1 MSFSAFTI
9 ANGVC
14 SASTNKSFNL
24 PTCPLLTFD
33 MALLHVLSTST
44 LALLLVILST
54 ALSPGYAASLSGI
67 EDEDGTRREGEGLIM
82 WELAVNSPPPSPTLP
97 ATSRSGYGAVEE
109 VTTRT
114 IPAPKRDKSR
124 GGVILYAAL
133 LLVSVGVIISALV
146 LMTKG
151 EFGISPHLYVVNG
164 LIGSGQ
170 YYHNDRD
177 RSNQFS
183 FRCYLVCSQFIAL
196 EESG

>member
-14 SASTNKSFNL
+14 SANTTKSFSL

-33 MALLHVLSTST
+33 MALLHALSTST

-67 EDEDGTRREGEGLIM
+67 DEEDGTRREGEGLIM
-82 WELAVNSPPPSPTLP
+82 WELAINSPPPSPTLAP
-97 ATSRSGYGAVEE
+97 TSRSGYGAVEE
-109 VTTRT
+109 VTTRK

-124 GGVILYAAL
+124 GGVITYAGL
-133 LLVSVGVIISALV
+133 LLVSIGVIISALV

-151 EFGISPHLYVVNG
+151 EFGTFPPPLTFAKAD
-164 LIGSGQ
+164 L
-170 YYHNDRD
+170 
-177 RSNQFS
+177 
-183 FRCYLVCSQFIAL
+183 
-196 EESG
+196 

>member
-14 SASTNKSFNL
+14 SASSNKSFNL

-44 LALLLVILST
+44 LALLLVILSL

-82 WELAVNSPPPSPTLP
+82 WELAVNSPPPSPTLSP
-97 ATSRSGYGAVEE
+97 LRSGAGSGSGYGAVEE

-124 GGVILYAAL
+124 GGVIMYAAL
-133 LLVSVGVIISALV
+133 LLVSLGVIVSALV

-151 EFGISPHLYVVNG
+151 EFGTFPPPLTFVEADWQWSVL
-164 LIGSGQ
+164 S
-170 YYHNDRD
+170 
-177 RSNQFS
+177 
-183 FRCYLVCSQFIAL
+183 
-196 EESG
+196 